1 MRESYLH
8 SIIRRFTYHKRGAFC
23 FCLLAVFIVL
33 AIIAPLIAPYEPTEI
48 SASFAAPPSAE
59 HWLGT
64 DQIGRDILSRLLYG
78 MRVSLFVGVM
88 ATLVS
93 TVIGTVLGLISGYF
107 GGVADMIIMRIADML
122 MSFPYILLVL
132 VSAMIV
138 GPGMWNIILI
148 LGIVDWPGVARLVR
162 GSVMEIRSSDFVHSS
177 EIAGMP
183 RRYILFSDI
192 MPNIISPVLVFAS
205 SVMAQSILDESAL
218 SFLGMGVQPPQ
229 ASLGNML
236 NDAQSLTVLT
246 SMPWLWLPP
255 GVMIIL
261 IVVCVNFVGDAFR
274 DAIDSTMTR

>member
-1 MRESYLH
+1 MHESYLH

-255 GVMIIL
+255 GGMIIL